1 MSILKEKQQGENTE
15 ESPRTIKPLETML
28 LPTPEGALTGTG
40 LLTEA
45 GLRTQHPG
53 RLTLICSLS

>member
-15 ESPRTIKPLETML
+15 ESPRIIKPPETML

>member
-15 ESPRTIKPLETML
+15 ESPRIIKPPETML

-45 GLRTQHPG
+45 GLCTQHPG

>member
-1 MSILKEKQQGENTE
+1 MSILEEKQQGENTE
-15 ESPRTIKPLETML
+15 ELPRTIKPPETML
-28 LPTPEGALTGTG
+28 LPTREGALTGTG

-45 GLRTQHPG
+45 GLWSQHRG